1 MASQYTYLV
10 NSYPVI
16 NCGCLNLNF
25 YYCMCAWIIISYR
38 VAGCPF
44 LTDYTYNQPYD
55 YYICCS

>member
-1 MASQYTYLV
+1 
-10 NSYPVI
+10 
-16 NCGCLNLNF
+16 
-25 YYCMCAWIIISYR
+25 MCAWIIISYR